1 MLNDMTKVKKKIL
14 LLSVCF
20 VVGAAVF
27 APQTSLAHRSGCHT
41 LHTCSSD
48 TNKYVCG
55 DLGYPCGGPASIKD
69 ILLSDINVPL
79 VVEKVFME
87 KFGRRLSDVESIFW
101 KNRFRTDKGSLY
113 KLRRVMA
120 WHKSVGSFG
129 PTVGSMSMVRNINA
143 MFRLSYDGRN
153 PTVAENK
160 YWITRIVDKPTE
172 QAMKDAMLFHKENN
186 IQH

>member
-1 MLNDMTKVKKKIL
+1 MIKMMKNSF

-20 VVGAAVF
+20 VVGVTVFVPRAAF
-27 APQTSLAHRSGCHT
+27 AHRSGCHT

-55 DLGYPCGGPASIKD
+55 DLGYPCDGSASIKD
-69 ILLSDINVPL
+69 ISLSVINVPL

-87 KFGRRLSDVESIFW
+87 KFERRPSDVESVFW

-113 KLRRVMA
+113 KLRRVMT

-129 PTVGSMSMVRNINA
+129 PVVVGSMSMVRNINA
-143 MFRLSYDGRN
+143 MFRLSYDGRD
-153 PTVAENK
+153 PTVEENK

-172 QAMKDAMLFHKENN
+172 QTMRDAMLFHKENN
-186 IQH
+186 ILH

>member
-1 MLNDMTKVKKKIL
+1 MMKKIFL
-14 LLSVCF
+14 L
-20 VVGAAVF
+20 GACCMIGIIVF
-27 APQTSLAHRSGCHT
+27 MPRISLAHRSGCHT

-48 TNKYVCG
+48 TGKYVCG
-55 DLGYPCGGPASIKD
+55 DLGYPCDGSASIKD
-69 ILLSDINVPL
+69 VPLSVINVPL
-79 VVEKVFME
+79 VVEKVFIE
-87 KFGRRLSDVESIFW
+87 KFGRKPSDTESVFW

-113 KLRRVMA
+113 KMRRVMA

-129 PTVGSMSMVRNINA
+129 PAVVAVDSANIVKNINA
-143 MFRLSYDGRN
+143 MFRLAYGGLN

-160 YWITRIVDKPTE
+160 YWISRIVDKPTE